1 MHFRGKKYEVPKM
14 AQVEI
19 EKFNRS
25 KAMKERKNP
34 REPTHRL

>member
-1 MHFRGKKYEVPKM
+1 MPKM

-25 KAMKERKNP
+25 IAMKESENSRG
-34 REPTHRL
+34 PTDYTN